1 MLLQIAFHN
10 AIKMKT
16 LQLIILIFLLSGF
29 VKAQKHGY
37 EKILHGLKA
46 TVLSLENDKE
56 GKYLCSGSYDTDLIL
71 WDYNSGKIIKKY
83 NKHSSGIWNI
93 KISSDNKYL
102 ACGAWDNDNNAHG
115 SSVNCLSIIDL
126 ENLEKIKT

>member
-37 EKILHGLKA
+37 EKILHGHKA

-71 WDYNSGKIIKKY
+71 WD
-83 NKHSSGIWNI
+83 
-93 KISSDNKYL
+93 
-102 ACGAWDNDNNAHG
+102 
-115 SSVNCLSIIDL
+115 
-126 ENLEKIKT
+126 